1 MSSTLTLQ
9 ANQTFLLDSAQPD
22 ADAAHLS
29 VAPFAELVKTPGPL
43 HHYRLTPLSLWN
55 AAAAGLPAAEIIATL
70 AAFADHP
77 VPPAMREFIERQVA
91 AYGRLWLED
100 DGDALLLR
108 SNDALL
114 LHRVA
119 DDPALAGLLQHKL
132 DAHTWL
138 CVPAQRGSL
147 KRALLALDCP
157 VDDRAAYRPGAPLAI
172 ELRGERLALRDYQ
185 HEAVTRVVRSGSG
198 VVVLPCGAGKTVV
211 GIGLIAAHQT
221 DTLILTPSI
230 VAARQWAAELADK
243 TTLPAEAIGEYSG
256 ERKQVRPVTLATYQ
270 ALTHRPDTG
279 SDERPHLSLFRARDW
294 GLIIYDEVHLLP
306 APVFRLVADL
316 QATLRLGLTATLVRE
331 DALERDVFALIGP
344 TRYQA
349 GWKQLERAGWI
360 AEALCTEVRVALD
373 GDERLRYS
381 AAGSTERARIAAE
394 NERKHG
400 VVRRLATQH
409 RDEPL
414 LVIGQYLSQ
423 LQGIAAVLKAPL
435 ISGRTP
441 NAEREALYRRFRQ
454 GEIAQLVVSKVA
466 NYAIDLPDASVAI
479 QVSGAFG
486 SRQEEA
492 QRLGR
497 ILRPKADGKQAHFYT
512 LVSTDTVE
520 QVHAARRQRFLIEQG
535 YTYKIV
541 AAG

>member
-1 MSSTLTLQ
+1 MSSNLTLQ
-9 ANQTFLLDSAQPD
+9 SDQTFLLDADQLD

-55 AAAAGLPAAEIIATL
+55 AAAAGWSAADVVAAL
-70 AAFADHP
+70 AAHADHP
-77 VPPAMREFIERQVA
+77 VPPAMSAFIERQMA
-91 AYGRLWLED
+91 GYGRLWLED
-100 DGDALLLR
+100 EGDMLALR
-108 SNDALL
+108 SNDATLLRRVTDDPSVTGLL
-114 LHRVA
+114 LRRV
-119 DDPALAGLLQHKL
+119 
-132 DAHTWL
+132 DAHAWL
-138 CVPAQRGSL
+138 RDPAQRGNL

-157 VDDRAAYRPGAPLAI
+157 VDDRATYRPGAPLA
-172 ELRGERLALRDYQ
+172 LSPRTGRMALRDYQ
-185 HEAVTRVVRSGSG
+185 REAVERVSRHGSG

-211 GIGLIAAHQT
+211 GIGLIAARQT

-230 VAARQWAAELADK
+230 VSARQWAAELLDK
-243 TTLPAEAIGEYSG
+243 TTLPAESIGEYSG
-256 ERKQVRPVTLATYQ
+256 ERKQIRPITLATYQ
-270 ALTHRPDTG
+270 ALTHKPDAANG
-279 SDERPHLSLFRARDW
+279 ERPHLSLFGARDW

-331 DALERDVFALIGP
+331 DRLERDVFALIGP

-373 GDERLRYS
+373 GAERLRYV
-381 AAGSTERARIAAE
+381 AAARAEQARIAAE
-394 NERKHG
+394 NGRK
-400 VVRRLATQH
+400 VAAVRRLAESH
-409 RDEPL
+409 RGEPL

-423 LQGIAAVLKAPL
+423 LQGIATVLQAPL
-435 ISGRTP
+435 ITGRTP
-441 NAEREALYRRFRQ
+441 NGEREALYQRFRQ
-454 GEIAQLVVSKVA
+454 GAIERLVVSKVA
-466 NYAIDLPDASVAI
+466 NYAVDLPDASVAI

-497 ILRPKADGKQAHFYT
+497 ILRPKAGGGQAHFYT
-512 LVSTDTVE
+512 LVSADTVE
-520 QVHAARRQRFLIEQG
+520 QTHAARRQRFLIEQG
-535 YTYKIV
+535 YTYRIT
-541 AAG
+541 AYS